1 MSVTKLLLF
10 LVLDLIGLNESVI
23 FFWIN
28 HIAEKKTK
36 NNPKIVCKT
45 QIIEKLLSVVTFNL
59 IW

>member
-45 QIIEKLLSVVTFNL
+45 QIIENCYL
-59 IW
+59 

>member
-28 HIAEKKTK
+28 YIAEKKTQ
-36 NNPKIVCKT
+36 NNRKIVCKT
-45 QIIEKLLSVVTFNL
+45 QIIENCSL
-59 IW
+59 

>member
-1 MSVTKLLLF
+1 MDWNIGHLDYFGLVG

-28 HIAEKKTK
+28 HIAGIKTK

-45 QIIEKLLSVVTFNL
+45 QIIENCSL
-59 IW
+59 